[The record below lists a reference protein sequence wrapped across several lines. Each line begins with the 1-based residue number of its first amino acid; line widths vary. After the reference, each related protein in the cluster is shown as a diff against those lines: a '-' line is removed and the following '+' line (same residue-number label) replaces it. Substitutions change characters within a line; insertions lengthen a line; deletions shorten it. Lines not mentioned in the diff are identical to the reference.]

1 MNGVFTKDWWIAV
14 AVRMI
19 KTFAEGCLAVMGSQ
33 AAFIHEVNWLMVLSG
48 GALAAVVSFLLALK
62 GLPEVPT
69 TPPDGD
75 DGKRYKTEDQKTGG
89 E

>member
-1 MNGVFTKDWWIAV
+1 MNVFTKDWWKAV
-14 AVRMI
+14 AIRMI
-19 KTFAEGCLAVMGSQ
+19 KTFAEGALATLGTQ

-69 TPPDGD
+69 TAPDGGE
-75 DGKRYKTEDQKTGG
+75 GKRYKEDDDERTDKA
-89 E
+89 

>member
-1 MNGVFTKDWWIAV
+1 MNSVFTKEWWIA
-14 AVRMI
+14 AGVRAL
-19 KTFAEGCLAVMGSQ
+19 KTFAEGALAVIGTQ

-62 GLPEVPT
+62 GLPEV
-69 TPPDGD
+69 
-75 DGKRYKTEDQKTGG
+75 G

>member
-14 AVRMI
+14 GIRMI
-19 KTFAEGCLAVMGSQ
+19 KTFAEGALAVIGTQ

-48 GALAAVVSFLLALK
+48 GAMAMVISFLLALK
-62 GLPEVPT
+62 GLPEV
-69 TPPDGD
+69 
-75 DGKRYKTEDQKTGG
+75 G